1 MSPHGSKSRM
11 RSTNHRREVE
21 LLEWSA
27 GMLWIMAE
35 DRSNIRRQLLYV
47 GLDIASPFTSRAFAK
62 ARWWEWVCV
71 CEREI
76 EREEGEK
83 RQTENEE
90 KGDRYKQTVE
100 LSKVPD
106 VLGRC
111 NSVLVQIE
119 PRSRDCFGN
128 DLCLQGFLELP
139 YQENLN
145 QSEYNTRL
153 VFWTHIGWKSGCC
166 SRNSIFRLE
175 VAFSWFWEN
184 SDFN

>member
-1 MSPHGSKSRM
+1 M
-11 RSTNHRREVE
+11 
-21 LLEWSA
+21 
-27 GMLWIMAE
+27 
-35 DRSNIRRQLLYV
+35 IRRNNGRRQVLGLFDGSSYKLDWMSRHLLPHV
-47 GLDIASPFTSRAFAK
+47 HLPRLDGESES
-62 ARWWEWVCV
+62 VCV
-71 CEREI
+71 WEREI

-83 RQTENEE
+83 RKTENEE

-100 LSKVPD
+100 LSKVPE

-111 NSVLVQIE
+111 NSALVQIE